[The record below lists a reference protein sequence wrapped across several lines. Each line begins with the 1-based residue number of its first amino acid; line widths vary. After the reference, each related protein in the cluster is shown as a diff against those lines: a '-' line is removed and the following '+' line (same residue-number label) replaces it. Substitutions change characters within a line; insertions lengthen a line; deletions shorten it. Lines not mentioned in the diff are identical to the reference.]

1 MDASWTQDLMT
12 WLGQHPGW
20 AGLLVFL
27 VSCVESL
34 LVVGI
39 VVPGIVILFGIG
51 AMIGLGAIE
60 FMPIWICGSLGAFLG
75 DLFSYSV
82 GHRYREHLADVW
94 PFSRYPSML
103 QRGTRFFRKHGA
115 KSVVA
120 GRFIGPL
127 RPVIPA
133 TAGMLGMKPARFV
146 GIDIPASIA
155 WAPAYLLP
163 GMLFGASLELAS
175 EYTGRLTLVLIILV
189 VLLWLTFWLI
199 WALYTYLANRSAR
212 WLRKAIKWT
221 RRHPVFGRIA
231 GPLLDP
237 AQPELL
243 SVSMLGL
250 LLVITLWSLAL
261 LLFLSPFASQ
271 PETLDQLVLAQAQAL
286 RNHIADPAMVAI
298 SQLSAWWV
306 LLPTSVATLLW
317 LLGAGRYNAAVHWL
331 VAMGG
336 GIVLQLL
343 LGWTLRLTPLLAE
356 AGSGDKFVP
365 SAALTLTT
373 VVLGFFA
380 VMVARELRR
389 NHRKWPYLASSLLL
403 VLLLLAR
410 LYLGLDWLSG
420 ALIGILLGFTWT
432 AIVGIAYRQRA
443 MQPFS
448 GVIASV
454 IFFGVLAVTLSARVD
469 ERLHDDIALLRLP
482 LPERSMD
489 SDAWWQGEWSSLP
502 GQRTRFKSVAARD
515 FTLQLTGDL
524 AAVAGRLEARGWE
537 SVPGADWTWIVQA
550 LNPAPDA
557 GSLPLL
563 GKDYLGH
570 KEVLLLRRAGSD
582 ASRQLTLR
590 IWDSG
595 IRLQPAGQT
604 LYLGQ
609 VSEEM
614 LVQRL
619 HLLSYWRALPA
630 MSAVPQSL
638 FSSLAG
644 FESRTVGGGL
654 MLIRSDAAKG
664 R

>member
-1 MDASWTQDLMT
+1 M
-12 WLGQHPGW
+12 
-20 AGLLVFL
+20 
-27 VSCVESL
+27 
-34 LVVGI
+34 
-39 VVPGIVILFGIG
+39 
-51 AMIGLGAIE
+51 
-60 FMPIWICGSLGAFLG
+60 
-75 DLFSYSV
+75 
-82 GHRYREHLADVW
+82 
-94 PFSRYPSML
+94 
-103 QRGTRFFRKHGA
+103 
-115 KSVVA
+115 
-120 GRFIGPL
+120 
-127 RPVIPA
+127 
-133 TAGMLGMKPARFV
+133 
-146 GIDIPASIA
+146 
-155 WAPAYLLP
+155 
-163 GMLFGASLELAS
+163 
-175 EYTGRLTLVLIILV
+175 
-189 VLLWLTFWLI
+189 
-199 WALYTYLANRSAR
+199 
-212 WLRKAIKWT
+212 
-221 RRHPVFGRIA
+221 
-231 GPLLDP
+231 
-237 AQPELL
+237 
-243 SVSMLGL
+243 
-250 LLVITLWSLAL
+250 
-261 LLFLSPFASQ
+261 
-271 PETLDQLVLAQAQAL
+271 
-286 RNHIADPAMVAI
+286 
-298 SQLSAWWV
+298 
-306 LLPTSVATLLW
+306 
-317 LLGAGRYNAAVHWL
+317 
-331 VAMGG
+331 
-336 GIVLQLL
+336 
-343 LGWTLRLTPLLAE
+343 
-356 AGSGDKFVP
+356 
-365 SAALTLTT
+365 
-373 VVLGFFA
+373 
-380 VMVARELRR
+380 
-389 NHRKWPYLASSLLL
+389 
-403 VLLLLAR
+403 
-410 LYLGLDWLSG
+410 
-420 ALIGILLGFTWT
+420 
-432 AIVGIAYRQRA
+432 
-443 MQPFS
+443 
-448 GVIASV
+448 IASV

-515 FTLQLTGDL
+515 FTFQLTGDL
-524 AAVAGRLEARGWE
+524 AAVAEKLEARGWE